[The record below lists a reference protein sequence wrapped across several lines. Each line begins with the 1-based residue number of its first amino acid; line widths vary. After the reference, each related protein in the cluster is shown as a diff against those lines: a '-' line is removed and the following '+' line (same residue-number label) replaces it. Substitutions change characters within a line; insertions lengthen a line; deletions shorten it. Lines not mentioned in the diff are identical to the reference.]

1 MATNGKTLLAQ
12 AISNVILLWQLEELN
27 RTIEQARAL
36 AAQENDNAV
45 RVEG

>member
-1 MATNGKTLLAQ
+1 MRMRKSILAQ
-12 AISNVILLWQLEELN
+12 AISDAILLWQLEELN

-36 AAQENDNAV
+36 AAAQENDNAV